1 MMMPA
6 GRSRDAA
13 VYSERST
20 PPASEPAAALPR
32 SAAAAGSGTW
42 FHGDMDVRHEWP
54 FATVFAVAVVAVALI
69 ALGNLQHGVLI
80 LGCALLLGSGLRF
93 ALSTPRAGLLAVRG
107 RGVDV
112 VTMGLLG
119 LVMLI
124 LSVFPLAG

>member
-1 MMMPA
+1 ML
-6 GRSRDAA
+6 SRTGVRPRWATRWTGAAA
-13 VYSERST
+13 VRRSCFRT
-20 PPASEPAAALPR
+20 R
-32 SAAAAGSGTW
+32 SASPARAW
-42 FHGDMDVRHEWP
+42 FHGGMDVRREWP
-54 FATVFAVAVVAVALI
+54 FATVSAVALAAVALI

-93 ALSTPRAGLLAVRG
+93 ALPTPRAGLLAIRG

-124 LSVFPLAG
+124 LSVIPLAG

>member
-1 MMMPA
+1 MPRYPPNGVPGGFRA
-6 GRSRDAA
+6 WSAA
-13 VYSERST
+13 LSQLCPGS
-20 PPASEPAAALPR
+20 PDPAASGP
-32 SAAAAGSGTW
+32 GTW
-42 FHGDMDVRHEWP
+42 FHGGMDVRHEWP

-80 LGCALLLGSGLRF
+80 LGCALLIGSGLRF
-93 ALSTPRAGLLAVRG
+93 ALPTPRAGLLAVRG

>member
-1 MMMPA
+1 
-6 GRSRDAA
+6 
-13 VYSERST
+13 
-20 PPASEPAAALPR
+20 
-32 SAAAAGSGTW
+32 
-42 FHGDMDVRHEWP
+42 MDVRHEWP
-54 FATVFAVAVVAVALI
+54 FATVFTVAVVAVAMI

-93 ALSTPRAGLLAVRG
+93 ALPTSRVGLLAVRG

-119 LVMLI
+119 LVMLV

>member
-1 MMMPA
+1 
-6 GRSRDAA
+6 
-13 VYSERST
+13 
-20 PPASEPAAALPR
+20 
-32 SAAAAGSGTW
+32 
-42 FHGDMDVRHEWP
+42 MDVRREWP
-54 FATVFAVAVVAVALI
+54 FATVFAVALAAVALI

-93 ALSTPRAGLLAVRG
+93 ALPTPRAGLLAIRG

-124 LSVFPLAG
+124 LSVVHLTN